1 MTVKTFFSSRDHGRF
16 GRESLPNETRLR
28 DSVTMRFFLSEA
40 KVSVRLWS
48 VGDGVKFWSDLGGYL
63 EVVGF

>member
-16 GRESLPNETRLR
+16 GRESFPNETKITGFR
-28 DSVTMRFFLSEA
+28 DDAIFLSEA

-48 VGDGVKFWSDLGGYL
+48 VWDGVDVLK
-63 EVVGF
+63 